1 MDKPKR
7 RRVRTGC
14 LTCRERHLKCDE
26 GVPDCVNCIKSR
38 KVCRRGIRLNFI
50 DCKVGDASHYEVS
63 DSWRPRIFDESRDIA
78 AGYDGGLGLYAR
90 YPTPA
95 NDVDM
100 DDSAAAT
107 ATGHVTTGGG
117 HVGPSGHMTSIP
129 SGHTLGAS
137 LPNPLQAFRPPP
149 IHKYAYSSAKGMT
162 LNDPTTPSRDPNMS
176 ELLPV
181 FVEYIAPM
189 LDLFCG
195 SEMFSKVVPVIALTQ
210 PTLRYSVLCCGAV
223 ILAHKRKTVESERRA
238 EKYFLQATKSLLGDM
253 TSSPK
258 DLELCVLST
267 ICLSVYELIQEV
279 SEARGRRI
287 SGVNQMIEEFH
298 WVVMPTGRPEM
309 NSLVE
314 KCCFWANMMIDF
326 IFSRRVDSG
335 PFLNPHNWGAVH
347 DVHTL
352 PSSTPPDAWW
362 MHSILHLSACAN
374 YISQQCHVP
383 TYDEF
388 VHNQRW
394 IEWKKI
400 VLDIKRWKER
410 LPSRLGAIV
419 DLELPSNQS
428 HFDTILFAS
437 SSAMYANICYHG
449 SLLLMNKCKPYTAY
463 PIHDPEVAIDVTYH
477 SRRILG
483 INRQTKNVIHAIM
496 SLWAVRLA
504 CFHVTSYVEQVEIV
518 RHLDYLQKAGA
529 WKTSDTREFFE
540 GFWGW

>member
-50 DCKVGDASHYEVS
+50 DCKVGDAEHYEVS

-100 DDSAAAT
+100 DDVVVTQSAPKSISTAA
-107 ATGHVTTGGG
+107 
-117 HVGPSGHMTSIP
+117 P
-129 SGHTLGAS
+129 LGAS
-137 LPNPLQAFRPPP
+137 LPNPLQAFRPPQV
-149 IHKYAYSSAKGMT
+149 HKYAYSSARGMT
-162 LNDPTTPSRDPNMS
+162 LNDPTTPSRDPDVS

-181 FVEYIAPM
+181 YVEYIAPM

-195 SEMFSKVVPVIALTQ
+195 SEMFSKVVPVISLTQ

-223 ILAHKRKTVESERRA
+223 ILAHKQKTAEAERRA

-309 NSLVE
+309 NSIVE

-335 PFLNPHNWGAVH
+335 PFLNPHNWGSVH

-352 PSSTPPDAWW
+352 PSNTPPDAWW

-419 DLELPSNQS
+419 DLKLPSNQS
-428 HFDTILFAS
+428 HFDTVLFAS

-449 SLLLMNKCKPYTAY
+449 ALLLMNKCKPYTAY

-477 SRRILG
+477 SRRIMG
-483 INRQTKNVIHAIM
+483 INRQTKHVIHAIM

-504 CFHVTSYVEQVEIV
+504 CFHISNYVEQVEICQ
-518 RHLDYLQKAGA
+518 HLDYLEEAGA
-529 WKTSDTREFFE
+529 WKTSDTREFFQ
-540 GFWGW
+540 GYWGWNN

>member
-1 MDKPKR
+1 M
-7 RRVRTGC
+7 
-14 LTCRERHLKCDE
+14 
-26 GVPDCVNCIKSR
+26 NCIKSR

-50 DCKVGDASHYEVS
+50 DCKVGDARHYEVS

-78 AGYDGGLGLYAR
+78 AGYDGGLRLYAR
-90 YPTPA
+90 YPVPV
-95 NDVDM
+95 NDVEM
-100 DDSAAAT
+100 DTPNNQSGHVTQTNPSGHVTQANPAGHVT
-107 ATGHVTTGGG
+107 SGIGHVTTTGHVT
-117 HVGPSGHMTSIP
+117 SGQTTTPH
-129 SGHTLGAS
+129 
-137 LPNPLQAFRPPP
+137 PLQAFRPPT

-162 LNDPTTPSRDPNMS
+162 LNDPTTPSRDPDMS

-181 FVEYIAPM
+181 FVDYIAPM

-210 PTLRYSVLCCGAV
+210 PTLQYSVLCCGAV
-223 ILAHKRKTVESERRA
+223 ILAHKSKTVESERRA

-298 WVVMPTGRPEM
+298 WVIMPTGRPEM

-335 PFLNPHNWGAVH
+335 PFLNPHNWGSVH

-352 PSSTPPDAWW
+352 PSATPPDAWW

-400 VLDIKRWKER
+400 VLDIKRWKDR

-419 DLELPSNQS
+419 DLSLPSSTSQS

-437 SSAMYANICYHG
+437 PSAMYANICYHG
-449 SLLLMNKCKPYTAY
+449 ALLLMNKCKPYTAY
-463 PIHDPEVAIDVTYH
+463 PIHDPEVSIDVILH

-504 CFHVTSYVEQVEIV
+504 CYHVTSYQEQMEIV
-518 RHLDYLQKAGA
+518 DHLDYLEKMGA

-540 GFWGW
+540 GYWRRAG